1 MADGRVIFLGLVP
14 PLRPPTIGCA
24 WGDKS
29 KTREG
34 MSSIGK
40 AISSVIIILVTC
52 AACSSSS
59 PPSFPT
65 EDDGKALLAQKLD
78 RIFLPPFSIDSF
90 SRTKGESKTESGV
103 EVYQMKF
110 TALVKYTGNEIRCI
124 FPQCPQ
130 LSGAD
135 LQAAFDRPHKSI
147 TITGSLSFE
156 KTQGGW
162 VGLL

>member
-1 MADGRVIFLGLVP
+1 
-14 PLRPPTIGCA
+14 
-24 WGDKS
+24 
-29 KTREG
+29 
-34 MSSIGK
+34 MSPIGK
-40 AISSVIIILVTC
+40 AISSIIILATC
-52 AACSSSS
+52 AACSPSS
-59 PPSFPT
+59 PPSSPTSSPTSSPPSSPTSSPT
-65 EDDGKALLAQKLD
+65 EDNGKALLAQKLD

-147 TITGSLSFE
+147 TINGSLSFE
-156 KTQGGW
+156 KTQSGW